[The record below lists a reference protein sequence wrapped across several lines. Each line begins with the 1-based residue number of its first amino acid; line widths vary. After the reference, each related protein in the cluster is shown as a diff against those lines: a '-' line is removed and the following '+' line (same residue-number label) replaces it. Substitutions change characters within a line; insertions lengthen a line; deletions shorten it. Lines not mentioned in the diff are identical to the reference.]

1 MKVSCGSWIV
11 VNIATGETVVELFNA
26 KTLQHINRDKYRVMC
41 AHQYLT
47 ELHRKV
53 KAANA

>member
-11 VNIATGETVVELFNA
+11 VSIATGEAVVELFDA
-26 KTLQHINRDKYRVMC
+26 RTVQHINRDKYRVMC

>member
-1 MKVSCGSWIV
+1 
-11 VNIATGETVVELFNA
+11 LFDA
-26 KTLQHINRDKYRVMC
+26 RTLQHINRDKYRVMC

-53 KAANA
+53 NAANA